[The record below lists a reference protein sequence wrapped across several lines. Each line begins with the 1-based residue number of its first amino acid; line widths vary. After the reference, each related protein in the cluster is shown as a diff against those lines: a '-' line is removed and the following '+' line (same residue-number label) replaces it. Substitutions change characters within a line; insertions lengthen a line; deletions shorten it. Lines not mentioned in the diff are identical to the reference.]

1 MAGIIK
7 LNGKNIC
14 SSEGQTITVGLQKCL
29 DPNSS
34 VLIKVDRV
42 WMSKVSKAKSTMGDF
57 SARKKFTAEDSNNK
71 RVKPTVIDNYR
82 N

>member
-7 LNGKNIC
+7 LNGKDIC

-42 WMSKVSKAKSTMGDF
+42 WTSKISKAKSTMGDL
-57 SARKKFTAEDSNNK
+57 SARKKFAAEDTNNK
-71 RVKPTVIDNYR
+71 RLKPTVIDNYR